1 MHSRIGITTDTVKD
15 IVGSSGFARDL
26 RDRVRSISGETAHVV
41 ISSESGAGK
50 RFLASVIHGATF
62 PSRGSSFV
70 EMTPRTHEDEVR
82 AILFGEDVRR
92 VEGMLGRK
100 VPELGDQGTLFIRNV
115 HEFSIIGQTR
125 IARFLIQSES
135 GVANGK
141 KWIRVIFAAPE
152 RSTTTRSRSVID
164 SLDKYL
170 QKFTRIVLPPLRA
183 RQEDIPALVD
193 FFLRTLLPH
202 KTSLVVENDVMERM
216 TRHAWY
222 DNVRELKMVV
232 EQGIQNSANG
242 VFVLPESFVDEI
254 ALVTEM
260 LTQLLDGKKSN
271 LDALL
276 TELEV
281 AFLRRALVRT
291 EFDRL
296 KSAHLLGVSDLNML
310 YRLKKFRSQL
320 LPLRNN
326 GNSSKEPA
334 G

>member
-1 MHSRIGITTDTVKD
+1 MKGI
-15 IVGSSGFARDL
+15 IGSSVFARNL

-41 ISSESGAGK
+41 VSSEPGAGK

-62 PSRGSSFV
+62 TNRSSSFV

-82 AILFGEDVRR
+82 AILFGEDIRR

-100 VPELGDQGTLFIRNV
+100 VPQLGEQGTLFIRNV

-135 GVANGK
+135 RGAIGK
-141 KWIRVIFAAPE
+141 KGIRVIFAVPE
-152 RSTTTRSRSVID
+152 RATTSQSRSVID

-170 QKFTRIVLPPLRA
+170 QKFTRIVLQPLRD

-202 KTSLVVENDVMERM
+202 STSLVVEDDVMERM

-232 EQGIQNSANG
+232 EGGIQNSANG
-242 VFVLPESFVDEI
+242 VFVLPESFVDEV

-260 LTQLLDGKKSN
+260 LNQLLDGKRSN

-296 KSAHLLGVSDLNML
+296 KSGQLLGVSDLNMI

-326 GNSSKEPA
+326 GNSGKGQQDS
-334 G
+334 